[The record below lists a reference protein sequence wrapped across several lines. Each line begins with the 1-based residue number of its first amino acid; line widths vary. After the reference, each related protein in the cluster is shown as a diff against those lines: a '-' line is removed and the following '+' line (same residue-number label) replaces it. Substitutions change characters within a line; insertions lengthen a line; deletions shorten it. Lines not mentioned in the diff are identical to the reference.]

1 MLLNFDVE
9 RQMSVAALNV
19 AADGERKIFLL
30 AQKDVSKESPGEDDL
45 YNVGTICYIK
55 QLLRIP
61 GGGIKVLVE
70 GIQRA
75 SLNKILSDRKYFF
88 VNIEPIMEEMP
99 ENLRLGSKRSYEN
112 ASACLTH
119 IPPLPAM

>member
-30 AQKDVSKESPGEDDL
+30 AQKECSKESPGEDDL

-55 QLLRIP
+55 QLLVFP
-61 GGGIKVLVE
+61 E
-70 GIQRA
+70 EA
-75 SLNKILSDRKYFF
+75 SRFWSKEFK
-88 VNIEPIMEEMP
+88 E
-99 ENLRLGSKRSYEN
+99 RL
-112 ASACLTH
+112 
-119 IPPLPAM
+119 